1 MTTTPFRMLMGLA
14 LTVVLML
21 NAKAQ
26 PQPPIVAS
34 IAPPPRSPTLAEK
47 VRSAE
52 RIVVAKVGQ
61 LQYMRWTSPSDSLGP
76 WDVSDTP
83 LAGYVL
89 YMNLLNSKVVYE
101 EPSSNHTQHYNERLD
116 LPLWVEAGCFGF
128 GLVGDRYQHFPPP
141 VGESRVFFLSSKL
154 LRSDNKIHTS
164 MCQYPALL
172 VTEVPDI
179 QYLLRDS
186 PFKSK
191 LMDICLRAGK
201 TVVSASDTQVVCRD
215 AP

>member
-1 MTTTPFRMLMGLA
+1 MPFAIHVVFMFSMTTSL
-14 LTVVLML
+14 
-21 NAKAQ
+21 
-26 PQPPIVAS
+26 VAHAS
-34 IAPPPRSPTLAEK
+34 SPPPRLPTLAEK
-47 VRSAE
+47 VKSAE
-52 RIVVAKVGQ
+52 RIVVAKVGR
-61 LQYMRWTSPSDSLGP
+61 LQYMRWKSPADSQGP

-83 LAGYVL
+83 LDGYGL
-89 YMNLLNSKVVYE
+89 YMNLLDIQVIYD
-101 EPSSNHTQHYNERLD
+101 EPPTNQTQRDNERPD
-116 LPLWVEAGCFGF
+116 LPLWVGASCFGF

-141 VGESRVFFLSSKL
+141 VGESRVFFLSRKL
-154 LRSDNKIHTS
+154 LRSDNKIYTS
-164 MCQYPALL
+164 ICQYPALP

-201 TVVSASDTQVVCRD
+201 TVVSASDTLVVCSD